1 MKSLGEPVQ
10 LAGRKLEVLLC
21 DPKVSFPKYGL
32 ASVVAI
38 IPPLNFFGSIWG
50 SVVGWSPYNVGS
62 SVRLSVNARMSY

>member
-1 MKSLGEPVQ
+1 MQ

-38 IPPLNFFGSIWG
+38 IPPLNFLEANGVLWLAG
-50 SVVGWSPYNVGS
+50 VPTTVGS